1 MSCSTTGSVADPA
14 WPWPRG
20 SVVVKFWLELSG
32 AKVVWTEFRFPPFL
46 VVFVGPGV
54 AFEDGPGV
62 DDTKSSILIGFS
74 IINTKKFREIRRNE
88 EEIMSFFLGKDE
100 DG

>member
-1 MSCSTTGSVADPA
+1 MSRSTTGSVADPA

-20 SVVVKFWLELSG
+20 GVVESFGTGTFRG
-32 AKVVWTEFRFPPFL
+32 AKVVLTEFRFPPFL

-62 DDTKSSILIGFS
+62 DDTKWMFPKIVGFPPKS
-74 IINTKKFREIRRNE
+74 TIKK
-88 EEIMSFFLGKDE
+88 
-100 DG
+100 